1 MYSLYCTA
9 NLQSCL
15 NGDEFWL
22 HEQGVL
28 LTELLM
34 RLIFSMF
41 CRCTDACCGVI
52 GVNLHICNTFLIWN
66 SFSIHMLT
74 SFFSVRDHFSM
85 TCHLLYSGEHFKL
98 KLENSTYNDK

>member
-1 MYSLYCTA
+1 MYNLFCTA

-22 HEQGVL
+22 HEQGIS

-34 RLIFSMF
+34 CLIFSML
-41 CRCTDACCGVI
+41 CRCRDACCGVI
-52 GVNLHICNTFLIWN
+52 AVNVHICDTFLISD

-74 SFFSVRDHFSM
+74 SSYRDH
-85 TCHLLYSGEHFKL
+85 
-98 KLENSTYNDK
+98 NSL